1 MTFQCLSGALQMRKL
16 CFSFFHVIFMLVSP
30 FLSRHVCIF
39 FPISVATQSSLM
51 GSEKAVDFYF
61 FSPVWLYLVRMMQ
74 CCPQDVT
81 VSLTS
86 LQTRRKYV
94 RKHFTSRERILGGCQ
109 QSRII
114 FLGWRQWG
122 LDCAADHSSVWRT
135 ALQTAKVTTDWAHSL
150 FFPHSFIS
158 FHFMETWKIF
168 I

>member
-1 MTFQCLSGALQMRKL
+1 MLFLLSCHIYAHEPFSEPSCL
-16 CFSFFHVIFMLVSP
+16 H
-30 FLSRHVCIF
+30 FLSHLCDHPELPSGVRE
-39 FPISVATQSSLM
+39 SSGFLI
-51 GSEKAVDFYF
+51 F

-94 RKHFTSRERILGGCQ
+94 RKHFTSHERILGDSQ

-135 ALQTAKVTTDWAHSL
+135 ALQTAKVTADWARSL

-158 FHFMETWKIF
+158 FHFMETWKVF